1 MAYSDLNVMK
11 MFYRSLKELLLSW
24 PDDNQENI
32 GHFSAG

>member
-1 MAYSDLNVMK
+1 MAYSDFNVMK
-11 MFYRSLKELLLSW
+11 MFYRSLKELLSW